1 MIEVKIT
8 PQMKKRAWAK
18 ARQMGRL
25 RNSIT
30 HGKGNIAGFLGEE
43 VANALIKGTIS
54 NTYDYDILYK
64 NIKYDVKTKRC
75 TSPPKP
81 FYECSVAA
89 YNTKQ
94 KCDRYVFVRIEWVKG
109 QWGRAWVWGWLE
121 HEEYFEKSKKLNKG
135 ETDVSN
141 GFLVKADCYNVA
153 INELRPF
160 WRGI

>member
-43 VANALIKGTIS
+43 VANALIKGKIS

-94 KCDRYVFVRIEWVKG
+94 KCDRYVFVRIEWVRG
-109 QWGRAWVWGWLE
+109 QWGRAWGVGMV
-121 HEEYFEKSKKLNKG
+121 G
-135 ETDVSN
+135 T
-141 GFLVKADCYNVA
+141 
-153 INELRPF
+153 
-160 WRGI
+160 